1 MGAWAK
7 FLFSFLLPQK
17 FNRRTEVSISSKP
30 MLCEVA
36 NTNFKKSKN
45 SLAILHNVPQVYFVG
60 GFGTR
65 NYQLTEKLNMENRTS
80 LTDETA
86 NRIKPVVRRSFKRRR
101 LFAEYRS
108 EKNPNFDT
116 IELAFSCLHFISG
129 NYRWFCRIWDKDWID
144 KIGRGKKEF
153 GESYG
158 KNKFEAYRLALKDL
172 REGRK
177 NYA

>member
-1 MGAWAK
+1 
-7 FLFSFLLPQK
+7 
-17 FNRRTEVSISSKP
+17 
-30 MLCEVA
+30 
-36 NTNFKKSKN
+36 
-45 SLAILHNVPQVYFVG
+45 
-60 GFGTR
+60 
-65 NYQLTEKLNMENRTS
+65 MENRTL

-101 LFAEYRS
+101 MFAEYRS

-158 KNKFEAYRLALKDL
+158 RNKFEAYRLALKDL
-172 REGRK
+172 REGRE

>member
-1 MGAWAK
+1 
-7 FLFSFLLPQK
+7 
-17 FNRRTEVSISSKP
+17 
-30 MLCEVA
+30 
-36 NTNFKKSKN
+36 
-45 SLAILHNVPQVYFVG
+45 
-60 GFGTR
+60 
-65 NYQLTEKLNMENRTS
+65 MES
-80 LTDETA
+80 LTWEASDRLQFT
-86 NRIKPVVRRSFKRRR
+86 RVQPLVGYLGLLIKKLKTMTKRRR

-144 KIGRGKKEF
+144 KIGRGKKAF

-172 REGRK
+172 REGRE